1 MTQVHDDPKLD
12 IIAHAL
18 IHKGIPIWQGIPEHI
33 VQELKANGY
42 KIKKRKSFKNKDINN
57 AS

>member
-1 MTQVHDDPKLD
+1 MNKLHEDEKVD

-33 VQELKANGY
+33 IEELKAHGY
-42 KIKKRKSFKNKDINN
+42 KIKKKKKFKKL
-57 AS
+57 